1 MATVN
6 NSLEVIETNDDSVL
20 KITWEAITTTND
32 VGNWIKIPDYPDKTV
47 QIVGNFG
54 TGGTLDIEGSND
66 GTNAAIL
73 TDTRGNS
80 ITKTAAYLGS
90 MAENPLYIRP
100 KLSAGTG
107 AVDLDIIVIARRNLR
122 GK

>member
-1 MATVN
+1 
-6 NSLEVIETNDDSVL
+6 L

-100 KLSAGTG
+100 MLSAGTG

>member
-54 TGGTLDIEGSND
+54 TGGILDIEGSND